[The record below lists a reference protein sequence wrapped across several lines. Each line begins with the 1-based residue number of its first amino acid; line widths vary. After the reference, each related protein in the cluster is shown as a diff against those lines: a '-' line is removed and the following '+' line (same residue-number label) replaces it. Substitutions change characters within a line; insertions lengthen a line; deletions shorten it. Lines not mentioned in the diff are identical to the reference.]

1 MHTKEQGVVVHH
13 TAGDVTVEVKEG
25 PAEFTVEFNE
35 VAAEFTVEFEEVAA
49 EFTVEFEEVAAEFTV
64 EFEEGPAVADVIAR
78 RMLINRLPRT
88 RMCVNTPGHFC

>member
-25 PAEFTVEFNE
+25 P
-35 VAAEFTVEFEEVAA
+35 A